1 MDMVKC
7 HHNLSGKYHSW
18 PVMTIP
24 YTSEVARAHGG
35 RITWNLSSP
44 QENVGNYRARR
55 ASAMFC
61 IIIALAH
68 DFSIFSHKN
77 EIGK

>member
-1 MDMVKC
+1 MEETLCRLRSLALQEFRVDR
-7 HHNLSGKYHSW
+7 
-18 PVMTIP
+18 
-24 YTSEVARAHGG
+24 ARAHGG